1 MTMFRKPAVASSAAV
16 SLAKT
21 QPVDECKTALAVQ
34 TLRAGDSIRLRV
46 LGSSMLPTIWPG
58 DVVTIDKVLVDEI
71 VPGDI
76 VVCERDARFF
86 VHRLMGVSESKG
98 GTRWETRGDSLPQN
112 DPPFSESHLLGRVS
126 HILRGDRA
134 IIPKP
139 TRSGLAHF
147 VSWVI
152 CHIDSAQNL
161 ALRLHAPR
169 TKQAADSLQARY
181 RSMPVELLPAAN
193 EKRG

>member
-21 QPVDECKTALAVQ
+21 RPVDECKTALAAQ
-34 TLRAGDSIRLRV
+34 TLRAGSSIRLQV
-46 LGSSMLPTIWPG
+46 MGSSMLPSIWPG
-58 DVVTIDKVLVDEI
+58 DVITIDKVLVDEM

-86 VHRLMGVSESKG
+86 VHRLMGMSESTDG
-98 GTRWETRGDSLPQN
+98 IRWETRGDSLPQN

-139 TRSGLAHF
+139 TRSSLTRF
-147 VSWVI
+147 LSWMI
-152 CHIDSAQNL
+152 CHLDSARNL
-161 ALRLHAPR
+161 ALRLHALRKSTGPIPFGLDPD
-169 TKQAADSLQARY
+169 QF
-181 RSMPVELLPAAN
+181 ELNFYAAN
-193 EKRG
+193 EKGG